1 MVLSSASLTCSGV
14 WSSRNLVMKE
24 RTSSDEC
31 LNPLLSMKQKE
42 PVDMKEKKRV
52 AKWLQKVNKQQ
63 QNMTKY

>member
-52 AKWLQKVNKQQ
+52 AK
-63 QNMTKY
+63 